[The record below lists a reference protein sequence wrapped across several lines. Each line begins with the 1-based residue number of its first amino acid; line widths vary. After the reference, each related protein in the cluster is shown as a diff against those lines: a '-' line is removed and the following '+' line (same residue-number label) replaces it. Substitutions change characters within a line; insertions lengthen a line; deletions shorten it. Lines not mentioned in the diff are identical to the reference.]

1 MGLIYISSESEHLI
15 ETTHHNI
22 GEVKE
27 VVSKLKVAK
36 DNLVNKIG
44 TSGMEGVA
52 YEAGAFAL
60 ENEVVPLINQLE
72 HVAEHMQ
79 RQLTIYIHANSL
91 VSHWGYLDEDR
102 LESLISSTRSKINRM
117 SELQSTLDKV
127 GVGGILSP
135 LLKSAEAQLNEYHKM
150 LRDLREFNQNTAN
163 LFTRVSSELRMLTGK
178 LTGILFD
185 KVNFEQIL
193 DHKIQ
198 GNESDKLY
206 QFEVGIVVALIA
218 KGRPK
223 QEIELLKQQL
233 TQQVKEMAGA
243 GEWWDPAAVNA
254 YLKHIIKYTVDDAKN
269 SNLSLAQTISG
280 YWNELHLVGSD
291 LYTDVFEASKLDP
304 MHKLKLMQDQLG
316 SKVEEDE
323 DNQYHFLQLNANGNA
338 KYHLQG
344 SINPLSKFF
353 PVFRQTVIDAY
364 GKKHDGLKWDG
375 KGGLKVGSTP
385 LGEVLHLFRSYLD
398 RTYIQ
403 FIREYDGKN
412 HNLPKDA
419 TDYQRLLQ
427 FLKDNHIEADY
438 QTGANYHNRTLEG
451 QFKYPENMKV
461 QLTKDSGKTKYNDAR
476 MIEFIFNIKTGQI
489 VSEWNAYDKHRL
501 KDGKIDSNPAD
512 YSEEELYEIAN
523 TESFNYGIPKGSHKK
538 LSREYEKTHNTLDI
552 THPDDPNMR
561 QLATSKKKHQYV
573 AEEDLQDGGNY
584 VNIVGAGG
592 EKDVRAW
599 NKIPDKQKVKY
610 YKNYSN
616 WVIETSKN
624 FAGFYEYMK
633 ENY

>member
-1 MGLIYISSESEHLI
+1 MGLIYVSSESEHLI
-15 ETTHHNI
+15 ETTRHNI

-27 VVSKLKVAK
+27 VVKKLKVAK

-44 TSGMEGVA
+44 TLGMEGLA
-52 YEAGAFAL
+52 YEAGEFAL

-72 HVAEHMQ
+72 HVAEQMKS
-79 RQLTIYIHANSL
+79 QLTIYIHANSL
-91 VSHWGYLDEDR
+91 VNHWGYLDEDR
-102 LESLISSTRSKINRM
+102 LESLITSTRSKINRM
-117 SELQSTLDKV
+117 HELQSTLDKV
-127 GVGGILSP
+127 GVGGILNP
-135 LLKSAEAQLNEYHKM
+135 LLQSAEAQLHEYHKM

-163 LFTRVSSELRMLTGK
+163 LFTRVTSDLRMLTGK

-193 DHKIQ
+193 DHKIK
-198 GNESDKLY
+198 GKETDEIY
-206 QFEVGIVVALIA
+206 QFEVDIVVALIA

-233 TQQVKEMAGA
+233 TQQVKEMAGI

-254 YLKHIIKYTVDDAKN
+254 YLKHIIKYTVNDAKN
-269 SNLSLAQTISG
+269 SYLSLTQTISD

-291 LYTDVFEASKLDP
+291 LYTDVFEASKLDK

-316 SKVEEDE
+316 SEVVEDE
-323 DNQYHFLQLNANGNA
+323 NFLQLNANGNA

-364 GKKHDGLKWDG
+364 GEKTNGLDCKDD
-375 KGGLKVGSTP
+375 LKVGATP

-398 RTYIQ
+398 HTYIQ
-403 FIREYDGKN
+403 FIKEYDGKH
-412 HNLPKDA
+412 HNLPKNA
-419 TDYQRLLQ
+419 TDYQRFLQ
-427 FLKDNHIEADY
+427 FLKDNNLEADY
-438 QTGANYHNRTLEG
+438 QTGANYHNRTLKG

-461 QLTKDSGKTKYNDAR
+461 QLKKDSKKEKNNAAR
-476 MIEFIFNIKTGQI
+476 MIEYIFNIKTGQL
-489 VSEWNAYDKHRL
+489 VSEWNAYDKHMHN
-501 KDGKIDSNPAD
+501 GKIDLNPAD
-512 YSEEELYEIAN
+512 YSEEDLYQIAN

-538 LSREYEKTHNTLDI
+538 LSRQYKETHNKLDI
-552 THPDDPNMR
+552 NHPKDPKLR
-561 QLATSKKKHQYV
+561 QLATSEKKHQYV

-592 EKDVRAW
+592 EKDVKAW
-599 NKIPDKQKVKY
+599 NKIPASQKQKAYKRYVK
-610 YKNYSN
+610 
-616 WVIETSKN
+616 WVKGAREKRQ
-624 FAGFYEYMK
+624 FLGFNDFMK
-633 ENY
+633 EKSK

>member
-1 MGLIYISSESEHLI
+1 MGLIYVSSESENLI
-15 ETTHHNI
+15 ETTRHNI
-22 GEVKE
+22 REVKE
-27 VVSKLKVAK
+27 VVSKLKAAK
-36 DNLVNKIG
+36 NNLVNRVG
-44 TSGMEGVA
+44 RSGMEGLA
-52 YEAGAFAL
+52 YEAGKFVL
-60 ENEVVPLINQLE
+60 ENEVTPLINQLE
-72 HVAEHMQ
+72 NVAEQMQ
-79 RQLTIYIHANSL
+79 RNLNIYIQEDSSVN
-91 VSHWGYLDEDR
+91 HWGYLDEDR
-102 LESLISSTRSKINRM
+102 LESLIARTRSKIDRM
-117 SELQSTLDKV
+117 HELQTALDKV
-127 GVGGILSP
+127 GVSG
-135 LLKSAEAQLNEYHKM
+135 LLDSFFQSAEVQLHEYQKM
-150 LRDLREFNQNTAN
+150 LRDLREFNHNTAN

-198 GNESDKLY
+198 GDESDKLY

-218 KGRPK
+218 RGKSE
-223 QEIELLKQQL
+223 QEIDLLKQQL

-269 SNLSLAQTISG
+269 SYLSLTQTISG

-291 LYTDVFEASKLDP
+291 LYTDVFEASKLDQ

-316 SKVEEDE
+316 SEVEEDG

-364 GKKHDGLKWDG
+364 GEKTNGLDCKDD
-375 KGGLKVGSTP
+375 LKVGATP

-403 FIREYDGKN
+403 FIREYDGEL
-412 HNLPKDA
+412 HNLPKNA

-427 FLKDNHIEADY
+427 FLKDNHLEADY
-438 QTGANYHNRTLEG
+438 QTGANYHNRTLKG
-451 QFKYPENMKV
+451 QFKYTDNMKV
-461 QLTKDSGKTKYNDAR
+461 QLKRDSKKEKNNDAR
-476 MIEFIFNIKTGQI
+476 MIEYIFNIKTGQL

-512 YSEEELYEIAN
+512 YTEKELYQIAN

-538 LSREYEKTHNTLDI
+538 LSRQYKETHNTLDI
-552 THPDDPNMR
+552 DHPKDPALRDAATHKYVSERDIGD
-561 QLATSKKKHQYV
+561 KKKS
-573 AEEDLQDGGNY
+573 GNY

-592 EKDVRAW
+592 EKDVKAW
-599 NKIPDKQKVKY
+599 NKIPDREKPKKYKGYVK
-610 YKNYSN
+610 
-616 WVIETSKN
+616 WVKEKTDKRQFI
-624 FAGFYEYMK
+624 GFNEYMK
-633 ENY
+633 ENE

>member
-1 MGLIYISSESEHLI
+1 MGLIYVSSESEHLI

-44 TSGMEGVA
+44 KSGMEGLA
-52 YEAGAFAL
+52 YEAGEFAL

-72 HVAEHMQ
+72 HIADQMKG
-79 RQLTIYIHANSL
+79 QLTIYIHANSL

-127 GVGGILSP
+127 GVGGILNP
-135 LLKSAEAQLNEYHKM
+135 LLQSAEAQLHEYHKM

-163 LFTRVSSELRMLTGK
+163 LFTRVSSDLRMLTGK

-198 GNESDKLY
+198 GNESDELY

-218 KGRPK
+218 KGRPN

-233 TQQVKEMAGA
+233 TEQVKEMSGT
-243 GEWWDPAAVNA
+243 GEWWDPVAVNA

-291 LYTDVFEASKLDP
+291 LYTDVFEASKLDK

-316 SKVEEDE
+316 SEVEEDD
-323 DNQYHFLQLNANGNA
+323 DNPYHFLQLNANGNA

-353 PVFRQTVIDAY
+353 PFLRQTVIDAY
-364 GKKHDGLKWDG
+364 GEKTNGLDCKDD
-375 KGGLKVGSTP
+375 LKVGGTP

-419 TDYQRLLQ
+419 TDYQRFLQ
-427 FLKDNHIEADY
+427 FLKDNNLEADY
-438 QTGANYHNRTLEG
+438 QTGANYHNRTLKG

-461 QLTKDSGKTKYNDAR
+461 QLKKDSKKEKNNDAR
-476 MIEFIFNIKTGQI
+476 MIEYIFNIKTGQL
-489 VSEWNAYDKHRL
+489 VSEWNAYDKHMIN
-501 KDGKIDSNPAD
+501 GKIDSNPAD
-512 YSEEELYEIAN
+512 YSEVDLYQIAN
-523 TESFNYGIPKGSHKK
+523 TESFNYGVPKGKYE
-538 LSREYEKTHNTLDI
+538 LSAEYDSTHNKLDI
-552 THPDDPNMR
+552 HHPKDPALRDAATHKYVSERDVDD
-561 QLATSKKKHQYV
+561 KKKS
-573 AEEDLQDGGNY
+573 GNY

-592 EKDVRAW
+592 EKDVKAW
-599 NKIPDKQKVKY
+599 NKIPDREKPKKYKGYVK
-610 YKNYSN
+610 
-616 WVIETSKN
+616 WVKDKKRDN
-624 FAGFYEYMK
+624 QFAGFNEYMK
-633 ENY
+633 EEKK

>member
-44 TSGMEGVA
+44 TSGMEGLA

-79 RQLTIYIHANSL
+79 NQLTIYIHANSL

-127 GVGGILSP
+127 GVGGILNP
-135 LLKSAEAQLNEYHKM
+135 LLQSAEAQLHEYHKM

-206 QFEVGIVVALIA
+206 QFEVSIVVALIA

-233 TQQVKEMAGA
+233 TEQVKEMAGA
-243 GEWWDPAAVNA
+243 GEWWDPAAISA
-254 YLKHIIKYTVDDAKN
+254 YLNHIIKHTVDDAKN
-269 SNLSLAQTISG
+269 SYLSLTQTISG

-291 LYTDVFEASKLDP
+291 LYTDVFEASKLDK

-316 SKVEEDE
+316 SGVD
-323 DNQYHFLQLNANGNA
+323 DNHFLQLNANGNA
-338 KYHLQG
+338 KYHLQE

-353 PVFRQTVIDAY
+353 PFLRQTVIDAY
-364 GKKHDGLKWDG
+364 GEKTNGLDCKDD
-375 KGGLKVGSTP
+375 LKVGGTP

-419 TDYQRLLQ
+419 TDYQRFLQ
-427 FLKDNHIEADY
+427 FLKDNNLEADY
-438 QTGANYHNRTLEG
+438 QTGANYHNRTLKG

-461 QLTKDSGKTKYNDAR
+461 QLKKDSKKEKNNDAR
-476 MIEFIFNIKTGQI
+476 MIEYIFNIKTGQL
-489 VSEWNAYDKHRL
+489 VSEWNAYDKHMIN
-501 KDGKIDSNPAD
+501 GKIDSNPAD

-523 TESFNYGIPKGSHKK
+523 TESFNYGIPKGSHKLLK
-538 LSREYEKTHNTLDI
+538 EYEKTHNKLDI
-552 THPDDPNMR
+552 SHPEDPALR
-561 QLATSKKKHQYV
+561 DAATDKYVSERDIGNSK
-573 AEEDLQDGGNY
+573 DSGNY

-592 EKDVRAW
+592 EKDVKAW
-599 NKIPDKQKVKY
+599 NKIPDSQKPKVYQGYVKWVKDNGQNRFDGFNKY
-610 YKNYSN
+610 YEKEKKNEKS
-616 WVIETSKN
+616 
-624 FAGFYEYMK
+624 
-633 ENY
+633 